1 MEKRSMRTFI
11 TAVVFVFVFQDIVYP
26 QFIERESKKQ
36 MKINKFSLSA
46 FSYACKVDSLKIVTF
61 LEIPYSVLQFVK
73 KKNRYIAYYQA
84 SIGAKNINGVQIENF
99 VWRDS
104 IIVDDYYDTKS
115 RILNRKHFS
124 SFRVL
129 KLKEYEIIGELQDL
143 DTRKKGL
150 KRKTMLFNFKEDQ
163 LALLDPTFL
172 LDLEGKWGFKDG
184 KIPTHG
190 LIVKEI
196 GRGVDLNVSGFVDRS
211 PFEIEI
217 LLTNGTV
224 KDSLIIKKKYKN
236 DKGHFNEYFFIPSN
250 DMNSLK
256 NDFSITLTQNFKI
269 KQKKISF
276 SKFKS
281 GISSYITNIDLA
293 IKQMKYIIDNDKYER
308 SNKKFRKDKENLF
321 YSLWK
326 DMDPTPETE
335 YNELMDEYYKRV
347 SYTNE
352 NFDGWKDGWETD
364 RGMVYILFGPPDQVE
379 RTNPSMSNSTLYQI
393 WTYNRINK
401 QFIFRDQNGFGDFRL
416 DSPINGIGIR

>member
-1 MEKRSMRTFI
+1 MRTFI

>member
-1 MEKRSMRTFI
+1 MRTFI
-11 TAVVFVFVFQDIVYP
+11 VSILFAFLLQSRLYP
-26 QFIERESKKQ
+26 QFIGKENKKQ
-36 MKINKFSLSA
+36 MKINKFSLST
-46 FSYACKVDSLKIVTF
+46 FSYACNLDSLKIVAF

-73 KKNRYIAYYQA
+73 KENGYTAYYQA
-84 SIGAKNINGVQIENF
+84 EIGAKNINGVQIENS

-115 RILNRKHFS
+115 WILNRKHFS

-143 DTRKKGL
+143 DTRRKGIKK
-150 KRKTMLFNFKEDQ
+150 KTLSFNLEDNQ
-163 LALLDPTFL
+163 LALLPPTFL
-172 LDLEGKWGFKDG
+172 LDLKGNWGFKEG

-196 GRGVDLNVSGFVDRS
+196 GRGVELNVSGFVEQS
-211 PFEIEI
+211 PFQIEI
-217 LLTNGTV
+217 FLISDTAN
-224 KDSLIIKKKYKN
+224 DSLIIKEKYKN
-236 DKGHFNEYFFIPSN
+236 TEGYFNEYFFIPSN
-250 DMNSLK
+250 DMNSLQ
-256 NDFSITLTQNFKI
+256 NDFSVILTQNFKD
-269 KQKKISF
+269 KKAKISF

-293 IKQMKYIIDNDKYER
+293 IKQMKYIIDNYKYER
-308 SNKKFRKDKENLF
+308 SNKKNRKDKENLF

-335 YNELMDEYYKRV
+335 HNELMDEYYKRV
-347 SYTNE
+347 SYANE

-364 RGMVYILFGPPDQVE
+364 RGMVYILFGPPDQIE
-379 RTNPSMSNSTLYQI
+379 RTNPSMSTSTLYQI

-401 QFIFRDQNGFGDFRL
+401 QFIFKDQNGFGDFRL
-416 DSPINGIGIR
+416 DSPLNGIGIR

>member
-1 MEKRSMRTFI
+1 MRTFI
-11 TAVVFVFVFQDIVYP
+11 VSIFFVFLFQDTLYP

-36 MKINKFSLSA
+36 IKINKFSLSS
-46 FSYACKVDSLKIVTF
+46 FSYACNVDSLTIIAF

-73 KKNRYIAYYQA
+73 KGNGYVAYYQA
-84 SIGAKNINGVQIENF
+84 ALGAKNINGFQIENS

-104 IIVDDYYDTKS
+104 IFVDNYLDTKS
-115 RILNRKHFS
+115 WILNRKHFS

-129 KLKEYEIIGELQDL
+129 KLEEYEIIGELQDL

-150 KRKTMLFNFKEDQ
+150 KREKLPFNFEENQ
-163 LALLDPTFL
+163 LVLLDPTFL

-196 GRGVDLNVSGFVDRS
+196 GRGVELNVSGFVDRS

-217 LLTNGTV
+217 ILTNGTAN
-224 KDSLIIKKKYKN
+224 DSLIIKEKYQN
-236 DKGHFNEYFFIPSN
+236 EKGYFNEYFFIPSN

-256 NDFSITLTQNFKI
+256 NDFSVILKQNLKN

-281 GISSYITNIDLA
+281 GISSYISNIDLA
-293 IKQMKYIIDNDKYER
+293 IKQMKYIIDDDKYER

-321 YSLWK
+321 YALWK
-326 DMDPTPETE
+326 DMDPTPDTE
-335 YNELMDEYYKRV
+335 HNELMDEYYKRV
-347 SYTNE
+347 SYANE

-364 RGMVYILFGPPDQVE
+364 RGMIYILFGPPDQVE
-379 RTNPSMSNSTLYQI
+379 RTNPSMASSTLYQI
-393 WTYNRINK
+393 WTYNRISK
-401 QFIFRDQNGFGDFRL
+401 QFIFKDQNGFGDFRL
-416 DSPINGIGIR
+416 DSPLNGIGIR